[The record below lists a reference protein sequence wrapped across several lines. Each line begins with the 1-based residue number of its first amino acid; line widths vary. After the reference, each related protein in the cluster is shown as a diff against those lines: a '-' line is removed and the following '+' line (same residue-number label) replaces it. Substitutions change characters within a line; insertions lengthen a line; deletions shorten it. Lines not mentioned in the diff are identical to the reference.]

1 VGERSLSL
9 AFVVPLEV
17 DGPVSFAF
25 HLPGDAV
32 PIRGVGRVT
41 ETVVGEGEEERAERR
56 VIELEEL
63 DEEARARIA
72 NYVVERQSFR

>member
-1 VGERSLSL
+1 
-9 AFVVPLEV
+9 
-17 DGPVSFAF
+17 
-25 HLPGDAV
+25 LPGDAV

-56 VIELEEL
+56 VIELAEL
-63 DEEARARIA
+63 DEDARARIA